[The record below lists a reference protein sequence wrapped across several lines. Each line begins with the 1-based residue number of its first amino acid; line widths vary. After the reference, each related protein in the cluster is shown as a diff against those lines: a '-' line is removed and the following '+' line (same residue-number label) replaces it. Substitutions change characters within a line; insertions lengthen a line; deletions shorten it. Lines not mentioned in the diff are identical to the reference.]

1 MHAVCSAVGPHPP
14 VTRPAARPASL
25 VLPLV
30 RQGTNSL
37 SDANKLLI
45 RCAWNSN
52 LAFAFGPNWGPGTC
66 RITDKAELE
75 RAVQAYD
82 ANSTL
87 AIATYGS
94 IADWDVSGIT
104 DMSYLFK
111 DLKNFDADIS
121 NWDTS
126 GVTNMNLMFYVRS
139 SRAPHPEPPVSGP
152 PLHAATLRRRRGV
165 VARHLPPA
173 DPYTSPCTAFP
184 ALGRKR
190 RRSTS
195 R

>member
-1 MHAVCSAVGPHPP
+1 M
-14 VTRPAARPASL
+14 
-25 VLPLV
+25 
-30 RQGTNSL
+30 

-139 SRAPHPEPPVSGP
+139 SRAPQPN
-152 PLHAATLRRRRGV
+152 LRCR
-165 VARHLPPA
+165 AL
-173 DPYTSPCTAFP
+173 PCTLLPCAAAAVWSP
-184 ALGRKR
+184 AASRLPTRIPRPAPHSLLSTLGRKR

-195 R
+195 HCPSTPQTSKA